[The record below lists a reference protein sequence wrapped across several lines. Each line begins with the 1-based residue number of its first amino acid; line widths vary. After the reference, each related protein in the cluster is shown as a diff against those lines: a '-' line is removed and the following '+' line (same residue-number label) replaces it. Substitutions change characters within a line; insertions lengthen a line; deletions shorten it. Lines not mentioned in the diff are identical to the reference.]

1 MVSKYVYL
9 KKPVYVHFSTQVNPK
24 TVFYKMRLKA
34 YVMDVRYEADFQ
46 SDMTEIIVRE
56 LIKKGIVSAQQ
67 PI

>member
-9 KKPVYVHFSTQVNPK
+9 KKPVYVHFSTQINPK
-24 TVFYKMRLKA
+24 TMYYKMRLKA

-46 SDMTEIIVRE
+46 SDMTEIIIRE
-56 LIKKGIVSAQQ
+56 LIQRGILSGQQ